1 MALHLAIRRCVA
13 STRSSLSSSR
23 YQASRYAFLST
34 EVEGAASGVMTLNFN
49 LPHETIYSGAKVTQV
64 IVPGAAGE
72 YGVTADHTPI
82 VAQLKPGVLQILFP
96 DGQEA
101 DKYFVPGGFSISH
114 PNSVTVRI
122 FFNTYLYFISTG
134 TSDGTSL

>member
-13 STRSSLSSSR
+13 STTRSSLLSSR
-23 YQASRYAFLST
+23 CQASRYAFLST
-34 EVEGAASGVMTLNFN
+34 EVEGASAGVMTLNFN
-49 LPHETIYSGAKVTQV
+49 LPHESIYSGAKVTQV

-72 YGVTADHTPI
+72 YGVTSDHTPI
-82 VAQLKPGVLQILFP
+82 IAQLKPGVLQILFP

-114 PNSVTVRI
+114 PNSVTVRSLGW
-122 FFNTYLYFISTG
+122 YYF
-134 TSDGTSL
+134 LP